1 MQPISDREPAGMVV
15 GSHAS
20 YRAARQ
26 DADRLV
32 SHGFPPDRVS
42 IRVRGLRMVR
52 RRLPT
57 DTSLRRVSGAPRVG
71 AAGGGDRR
79 PPRAVGSGC
88 RARPPGRDRPGGG
101 GQRRRGVGGRWG
113 RARARGARP
122 SGSMAGPG
130 RREGAGG
137 GRLRR
142 RGRRPGRRGRPSP
155 AVPGAPP
162 RRRARLL
169 HPPSNHPR
177 SDPAP
182 GTATEP
188 SQRGHGSGRP
198 RPGERRQAKARTSR
212 TMTRASTATKIQ
224 NISHHRPATRSAL
237 GPNGST
243 GGGPRPQPA
252 SRPTV
257 APAKTSRRRARWRW
271 LPGLAMFPSRAAGAS
286 RGASRPRDGRNG
298 PPSFRCK
305 TPGPDRLG
313 VETV

>member
-26 DADRLV
+26 DADSLV

-42 IRVRGLRMVR
+42 VRVRGLRLVR
-52 RRLPT
+52 RRLPS
-57 DTSLRRVSGAPRVG
+57 DTSLRR
-71 AAGGGDRR
+71 AAGGGLLVGAIGGLLGLWVAGVV
-79 PPRAVGSGC
+79 PALPAGTVLAVAAGGAVAWAAVGVARGLGVPAL
-88 RARPPGRDRPGGG
+88 RARWQGRAGVEVLEADGYDVAVDDRVAEAA
-101 GQRRRGVGGRWG
+101 RRLLYLVHRRGDE
-113 RARARGARP
+113 P
-122 SGSMAGPG
+122 GS
-130 RREGAGG
+130 
-137 GRLRR
+137 
-142 RGRRPGRRGRPSP
+142 ST
-155 AVPGAPP
+155 
-162 RRRARLL
+162 
-169 HPPSNHPR
+169 PSNHPR

-188 SQRGHGSGRP
+188 SQRGRGSGRP

-271 LPGLAMFPSRAAGAS
+271 LPGLAMSPSRAAGAS
-286 RGASRPRDGRNG
+286 RGGSWPRDGRNG